1 MLTCPMCK
9 KGVREDNRECPTC
22 RTDLGLLVDYLS
34 DLDGTLDKADD
45 LTRRGEL
52 GQAVWAY
59 LEVLEVDPD
68 NPEAKRQIG
77 QVATAVRQFDEVSE
91 GRRWAHRIRK
101 QAKIRKLKE
110 DIIDVT
116 PRGWAILAGG
126 LILMGVMLLVGFG
139 WGFQAAMSAPST
151 PTAPETPP
159 STEKDKSTKPMTNV
173 NIKDWLKDV
182 TNPKGAKPIG
192 K

>member
-1 MLTCPMCK
+1 MCK
-9 KGVREDNRECPTC
+9 KGVREDHRECPTC
-22 RTDLGLLVDYLS
+22 RTDLGLLVDYLA
-34 DLDGTLDKADD
+34 DLDGTLDKADE
-45 LTRRGEL
+45 LTRQGEL

-68 NPEAKRQIG
+68 NLEAKRQIA
-77 QVATAVRQFDEVSE
+77 QVVTAVRQFDEVSA
-91 GRRWAHRIRK
+91 GRQWAHRIRK
-101 QAKIRKLKE
+101 QAKIRRLKE

-126 LILMGVMLLVGFG
+126 LILMGIMLLVGFG
-139 WGFQAAMSAPST
+139 WGFQAAVSVPATQTAAPAT
-151 PTAPETPP
+151 PTD
-159 STEKDKSTKPMTNV
+159 KDKSTKPATNV
-173 NIKDWLKDV
+173 NIKELWKDI